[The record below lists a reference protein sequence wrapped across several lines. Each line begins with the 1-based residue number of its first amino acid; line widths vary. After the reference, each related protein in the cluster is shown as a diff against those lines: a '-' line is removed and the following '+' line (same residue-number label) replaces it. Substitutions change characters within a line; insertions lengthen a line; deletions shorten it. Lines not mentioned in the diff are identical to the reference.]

1 VNNKNKGVLIMMHG
15 IYGYGLIWMFVFWL
29 ILIAIGVYL
38 LVKFIKGD
46 NKSSKNNEKEPLQIL
61 QSRLVKGE
69 IDETEY
75 EYLKIILKKKQKII
89 KKKHNK
95 FLKVN

>member
-1 VNNKNKGVLIMMHG
+1 MMHG

-46 NKSSKNNEKEPLQIL
+46 NKSSKNNEKAPLQIL

-75 EYLKIILKKKQKII
+75 EYLKIILNQK
-89 KKKHNK
+89 
-95 FLKVN
+95 